1 MEPSTW
7 KANAQAT
14 PERGTTR
21 YTLQLGEKVLSF
33 SEVISGWKTDAGFRA
48 FFNELLA
55 RASYAAFFWET
66 PPVKQATT
74 AAPFE
79 FVLVDSKHLAG
90 VTANPAPFEAHFEAG
105 NWVVEFGNLGGDAYL
120 IVPCPSGRQEWYAH
134 LAAFVRD
141 APPEQQHVLWQRV
154 GEAYE
159 RQLSTVPKWLS
170 TAGLGVSWLH
180 VRIDSRPKYYRYKPY
195 ARWVWS
201 EPGKG
206 KE

>member
-7 KANAQAT
+7 EANVQAT
-14 PERGTTR
+14 PESGTTK
-21 YTLQLGEKVLSF
+21 YTLHQGEKVLSF
-33 SEVISGWKTDAGFRA
+33 WEVISGWKTDAGFRA

-55 RASYAAFFWET
+55 QAPYAAFFWET
-66 PPVKQATT
+66 PPVRQATT

-90 VTANPAPFEAHFEAG
+90 ATADPAPFEAHFEADKS
-105 NWVVEFGNLGGDAYL
+105 VVGFGNSGGDAYL
-120 IVPCPSGRQEWYAH
+120 VVPCPSGRQECYAH

-141 APPEQQHVLWQRV
+141 APPEQQNVLWQCV

-159 RQLSTVPKWLS
+159 RQLSTAPKWLS

-180 VRIDSRPKYYRYKPY
+180 VRMDSRPKYYRYKPY
-195 ARWVWS
+195 RN
-201 EPGKG
+201 
-206 KE
+206 